1 MWEVYGDQGE
11 CDSLGTASAEGT
23 GGVSLSRRNPRRDA
37 NEKALV
43 AGWQAI
49 GAKVYRVSGKGLPD
63 VLVLH
68 RGILRGFEI
77 KTAKGRLTE
86 HQGEWPVIR
95 TMDEA
100 LKAIGCV
107 R

>member
-1 MWEVYGDQGE
+1 M
-11 CDSLGTASAEGT
+11 SLH
-23 GGVSLSRRNPRRDA
+23 RRNPRRDG
-37 NEKALV
+37 NERALV
-43 AGWQAI
+43 AGWRAV
-49 GAKVYRVSGKGLPD
+49 GAKVYHVSGKGLPD

-68 RGILRGFEI
+68 RGVLRGFEI
-77 KTAKGRLTE
+77 KTATGRLTE
-86 HQGEWPVIR
+86 HQGDWPVIR